1 MRGTAL
7 VTGATAGLGAAFARQ
22 LAAAGHDLVVVARD
36 EARLAA
42 LGNELTAAHG
52 HTVTPLPADLA
63 TEPGVSAVAARL
75 ADPDHP
81 VDLLVNNA
89 GIGLGGSLL
98 RNPVDDEVRML
109 RLNVEAVLRLT
120 LAALPPMVRRGAGA
134 VVNVASVAGFGPMP
148 GNAYPATKS
157 WVINFSESAYLQV
170 RGRGVHVMALCPGFV
185 RTEFH
190 ARAGIAATGVPARL
204 WLDADDVVTAALA
217 DLRRRRPVSV
227 PDRRYRALVTLMRHA
242 PRRLL
247 HGMAGRAAARRPKQ
261 DH

>member
-1 MRGTAL
+1 MPATAL

-36 EARLAA
+36 GARLAA
-42 LGNELTAAHG
+42 LAGDLAATHG
-52 HTVTPLPADLA
+52 RTVTPLPADLA
-63 TEPGVSAVAARL
+63 TESGVDAVAARL
-75 ADPDHP
+75 ADPDRP

-98 RNPVDDEVRML
+98 RNPVADEVGML

-120 LAALPPMVRRGAGA
+120 LAALPAMVRRGVGA
-134 VVNVASVAGFGPMP
+134 VVNVASVAAFGPMP
-148 GNAYPATKS
+148 GSAYPATKS
-157 WVINFSESAYLQV
+157 WVVTFSESAYLLV
-170 RGRGVHVMALCPGFV
+170 RDRGVHVMALCPGFV

-190 ARAGIAATGVPARL
+190 ARAGIPATGVPARL
-204 WLDADDVVTAALA
+204 WLDADDVVAAALA
-217 DLRRRRPVSV
+217 DLRRGRAVSV

-242 PRRLL
+242 PRPLL
-247 HGMAGRAAARRPKQ
+247 YRMVRGAAARRPKQ